1 MNWRVCQVLQIP
13 NKLVSANRPHLVL
26 LGAVMTILRA
36 SVAPVP
42 IGLIT
47 IYGLMDENGDFY
59 VGVPQAA
66 ALFET
71 STNTAARDFKR
82 LMGKGFETS
91 RLKTE
96 FNRNVTLG
104 IPLLQFEKLAAKL
117 DRKGNKVAQDFR
129 DDLVGLSLRQLFS
142 DAFGI
147 KFEEKE
153 RQEFLKTRQEG
164 KQVRLTLTDAIDW
177 YLKEN
182 AKKDEKDRRSANY
195 VNFIYSN
202 CSDLVNLGLFGRK
215 SKRLCID
222 LKVADRS
229 KLRDFLTTDELRWLS
244 EIEDLG
250 ARLIVYQGFE
260 PMDAVREA
268 VSRVAIPRVDRT
280 A

>member
-1 MNWRVCQVLQIP
+1 
-13 NKLVSANRPHLVL
+13 
-26 LGAVMTILRA
+26 MTILRA
-36 SVAPVP
+36 SVAPVS
-42 IGLIT
+42 IGYLT
-47 IYGLMDENGDFY
+47 IDGLMDENGNFY

-82 LMGKGFETS
+82 LMGEGFETS

-96 FNRNVTLG
+96 FNRNITLG
-104 IPLLQFEKLAAKL
+104 IPLLEFEKLVAKL
-117 DRKGNKVAQDFR
+117 DRKGNKAAQDFR
-129 DDLVGLSLRQLFS
+129 DDLVGLSLHKLFS

-147 KFEEKE
+147 EFEKE
-153 RQEFLKTRQEG
+153 QCQEFLKNRQEG
-164 KQVRLTLTDAIDW
+164 KRVRLTLTDAIGW
-177 YLKEN
+177 YLEKD

-195 VNFIYSN
+195 VKFIYSN

-222 LKVADRS
+222 LKIADRS
-229 KLRDFLTTDELRWLS
+229 KLRDSLTNDELRWLS

-268 VSRVAIPRVDRT
+268 VSRVAIPRVERT